1 MGDDCG
7 ATSPVIPH
15 PPYHPHQP
23 LHEYSSL
30 ESVCHVLAL
39 AVSSP
44 EKKKSKNP
52 KKNLYCTVYI
62 KMYKKYFLFEKE
74 YCILNIFRLLK
85 LIKVTAL
92 PNF

>member
-15 PPYHPHQP
+15 PPFHPHQP

-44 EKKKSKNP
+44 EKRIKKS